1 MTIQQILKV
10 ADAHGI
16 VIKEYWDIYI
26 ITGGYISEEECKEI
40 FNRLK
45 GSAQFTRYKREN
57 K

>member
-26 ITGGYISEEECKEI
+26 ITGGYISEEKCKEI

-45 GSAQFTRYKREN
+45 GSAQEKKGERHD
-57 K
+57 